1 MTTTALTVNGR
12 VIGLAHY
19 AGRAIVEHVLAGHGA
34 TFLQQITLRAAVVA
48 DGPLELDAIAAEVT
62 GALKNDPSDVRAA
75 VGELLDRGL
84 LVSDGPLV
92 RPTEA
97 GRELIATTAAETGEI
112 SARIYAGI
120 AAEDLAVAGRVLS
133 LVTERADAE
142 LAALKSQG

>member
-1 MTTTALTVNGR
+1 MTATAPTVNGR

-34 TFLQQITLRAAVVA
+34 TFLQQITLRAVVVA
-48 DGPLELDAIAAEVT
+48 DGPLELDALVAEVT
-62 GALKNDPSDVRAA
+62 GALKNDPSDVRAT
-75 VGELLDRGL
+75 VGELVDRGL
-84 LVSDGPLV
+84 VVSDGPLI

-97 GRELIATTAAETGEI
+97 GRELIATTAAETGGI

>member
-1 MTTTALTVNGR
+1 MTTTAPTVNGR

-75 VGELLDRGL
+75 IGELLDRGL